1 MKFKLNEEICLYTE
15 EKGLSESILTC
26 RYDLFALMFRDRWFS
41 SHLLFQVVN
50 FCTFKRI
57 NHPQS
62 SSIECNI
69 SFCWS
74 FFADSSKTKIREF
87 KGEQR
92 VRRLNTNY
100 IASIFWMSDLM
111 GSKWFIRSVRFL
123 ISSRSD
129 SEPSLSLSLRERANN
144 LWLHMH
150 RGVKKRRRPHGN
162 FLKNY
167 TRRHQSR
174 RVSLSNYHLSAFGL
188 LKSSLFTHAHT
199 ITSVFLLLAISN

>member
-1 MKFKLNEEICLYTE
+1 MFIYRR
-15 EKGLSESILTC
+15 KGHSESILTC

-50 FCTFKRI
+50 FCTFQPI

-69 SFCWS
+69 RS
-74 FFADSSKTKIREF
+74 FFADSSKTKIRNS

-100 IASIFWMSDLM
+100 IASIFWMPDLM

-129 SEPSLSLSLRERANN
+129 SEPSLSLRERANN
-144 LWLHMH
+144 LCLHMH
-150 RGVKKRRRPHGN
+150 RGVKKRKRPHGN
-162 FLKNY
+162 FLK
-167 TRRHQSR
+167 TTQDDTKVDVFLWVIIIFR
-174 RVSLSNYHLSAFGL
+174 LSAL
-188 LKSSLFTHAHT
+188 LQSSLFTHAHT
-199 ITSVFLLLAISN
+199 ITSVFLSLAFSN